1 MTTNFDKLID
11 RRVYPTQKWNR
22 ADLRQFFGSE
32 EVLPFWIADMDF
44 PAPAAV
50 LEALRKRVDHGIF
63 GYEYKK
69 DSYFA
74 AITGWYKTRH
84 GWNLRREQ
92 IQFGPGVLASLAIL
106 ISQHSEAGEGVI
118 VQPPVFFEFKQV
130 IRKNGRKLVKNPL
143 ILADGRYRMDFA
155 DLEAKAADPRNKLLI
170 LCNPHNPIGRV
181 WAREELAQVDEICRR
196 HHVRVIADEIHGDI
210 VYPPHRY
217 TPFASLSDA
226 AAGNAFILF
235 SPAKTFNLAGMV
247 DGMAAIANE
256 SDRRL
261 YDQFVDRYQVNRN
274 NVFTAVAVETAYREG
289 GPWLDEL
296 LAYLWQNVAFTGQF
310 LAENVPQVKLIEPE
324 GSYLVWLD
332 FRELGLDVKE
342 LQTFLAQE
350 AGLALNAGHWF
361 GREGAGFA
369 RMNVAVPRQ
378 LLEEAMGR
386 LEKAVS
392 RLEHS

>member
-1 MTTNFDKLID
+1 MTTNFDELID
-11 RRVYPTQKWNR
+11 RRVYPTQKWNP
-22 ADLRQFFGSE
+22 ADLRQFFGGE
-32 EVLPFWIADMDF
+32 DVLPFWIADMDF
-44 PAPAAV
+44 PAPTAV

-84 GWNLRREQ
+84 GWNLQREQ
-92 IQFGPGVLASLAIL
+92 IQFGPGVLSSLAIL
-106 ISQHSEAGEGVI
+106 ISQHSEEGEGVI
-118 VQPPVFFEFKQV
+118 AQPPVFFEFKQV
-130 IRKNGRKLVKNPL
+130 IRKNGRKLIKNPL
-143 ILADGRYRMDFA
+143 ILENGRYRMDFA

-181 WAREELAQVDEICRR
+181 WTREELAQVDEICRR

-210 VYPPHRY
+210 VYPPHQY

-226 AAGNAFILF
+226 AADNAFILF
-235 SPAKTFNLAGMV
+235 SPAKTFNLAGMI

-256 SDRRL
+256 ADRRL

-296 LAYLWQNVAFTGQF
+296 LAYLHQNVAFIGQF
-310 LAENVPQVKLIEPE
+310 LAENAPQVKLIEPE
-324 GSYLVWLD
+324 GAYLVWLD
-332 FRELGLDVKE
+332 FRELGLDVKA
-342 LQTFLAQE
+342 LQKFLAQE

-369 RMNVAVPRQ
+369 RMNIAVPRQ

-386 LEKAVS
+386 LGQAVS